1 MAADNP
7 ATIDSPGT
15 LSAPVLLAFF
25 PMTAGDVIMT

>member
-25 PMTAGDVIMT
+25 SNDRW